1 MDFSVILKICLKR
14 FFLLRHL
21 PIADWPMP
29 SALAAALWLTYS
41 TVSPV
46 SMFVTKTALDLAA
59 GPAAKPAKDVSRL
72 AGSCQFFFLDS
83 LILARVA
90 SEC

>member
-46 SMFVTKTALDLAA
+46 SMFVTSIALQRAALAA
-59 GPAAKPAKDVSRL
+59 AIAASAASRL